1 MNKKNDTYRQ
11 IGIGVPY
18 NMNDKFVPSYKW
30 KKVIYTSER

>member
-18 NMNDKFVPSYKW
+18 NMNDLYLHING
-30 KKVIYTSER
+30 KK